1 MSGRSTLLRRGFNR
15 SFMYSSYSI
24 HGNLRPIV
32 TGRHLHRWMK
42 RYICGAVT
50 QPGVVTAQG
59 KTSKRPSSL
68 LVRGPYRP
76 LLSFS
81 SFRRDPLS
89 DSVAITGRHLHR
101 QMKKAYLWGR
111 HPARGRHTLREGYV
125 RGRHPCS
132 SEVSTDQVY
141 IPHTA
146 EVSAPCCLYSSQVY
160 WSLQQSFHWRK
171 LLHRWVCFNPILPL
185 RPISMVSFI
194 GGHTCLRSN
203 VHQSSSRSLQHQWSL
218 YMRPRYHLWCIPPF

>member
-15 SFMYSSYSI
+15 SFIYSSYSI

-132 SEVSTDQVY
+132 SEVSTDLRGPSRPLLSFSSFRRDPLSDSVAITGRHLHRQMKKAY
-141 IPHTA
+141 LWGRHPARGRHTLREGYVRGRHPCSS
-146 EVSAPCCLYSSQVY
+146 EVSTDQV
-160 WSLQQSFHWRK
+160 HIRG
-171 LLHRWVCFNPILPL
+171 N
-185 RPISMVSFI
+185 
-194 GGHTCLRSN
+194 T
-203 VHQSSSRSLQHQWSL
+203 SR
-218 YMRPRYHLWCIPPF
+218 